1 MERITLEI
9 DNPKDADLL
18 LSFAKRIGV
27 TIVDEKRVKAASAI
41 KRSRSIIDKGCDIS
55 SYGDPVAWQRK
66 ARKDR
71 KMASREA

>member
-18 LSFAKRIGV
+18 LSFARRIGV
-27 TIVDEKRVKAASAI
+27 TIINEKMVKAASAV

-55 SYGDPVAWQRK
+55 SYGDPIDWQRRT
-66 ARKDR
+66 RKDR
-71 KMASREA
+71 KIASREA

>member
-18 LSFAKRIGV
+18 LSFARRIGV
-27 TIVDEKRVKAASAI
+27 TIVDEKRVKAVSDI

-55 SYGDPVAWQRK
+55 SYGDPVNWQRK